1 MTNET
6 LYISTVFIAGVL
18 SFLSPCI
25 VPLLPVYLSTL
36 ASPAAAEDPSR
47 RRLQLFLRTLLFIAG
62 ISVTFVLLGFGA
74 GALGSVLNSRVFMI
88 VLGAIVVLLG
98 INQTGLLHLKFLERE
113 KRVTMHTQT
122 RLGAFKV
129 FALGFLFSF
138 GWTPCIGPV
147 LAAILGVAAGGGAA
161 FYGAF
166 LMGVYSLGFAV
177 PFLILA
183 LFSELLLSKI
193 KHINKYLPVIKIIGG
208 ILIIVMGLLLMTDR
222 LNVLTAWIGG

>member
-1 MTNET
+1 MPNET
-6 LYISTVFIAGVL
+6 LYISTVFAAGVL

-36 ASPAAAEDPSR
+36 ASPAAAEDPAR

-62 ISVTFVLLGFGA
+62 ISVTFVILGFGA
-74 GALGSVLNSRVFMI
+74 GALGQVLNSRVFMI
-88 VLGAIVVLLG
+88 VLGALVVLLG
-98 INQTGLLHLKFLERE
+98 IHQTGLLRFKFLERE
-113 KRVTMHTQT
+113 KRVGFHTQA
-122 RLGAFKV
+122 RMSAWQV

-147 LAAILGVAAGGGAA
+147 LAAILGLAAGGGAA

-183 LFSELLLSKI
+183 LFSELLIAKLKRL
-193 KHINKYLPVIKIIGG
+193 NRYLPTLKIVGG
-208 ILIIVMGLLLMTDR
+208 VLIIVMGILLMTDS
-222 LNVLTAWIGG
+222 LNVLSAWIGG

>member
-1 MTNET
+1 MPTET
-6 LYISTVFIAGVL
+6 LYISTVFAAGVL

-36 ASPAAAEDPSR
+36 AAPAQAEDASR

-62 ISVTFVLLGFGA
+62 ISVTFVILGFGA

-88 VLGAIVVLLG
+88 VLGAGVVLLG
-98 INQTGLLHLKFLERE
+98 IHQTGLLHFKFLERE
-113 KRVTMHTQT
+113 KRADLHTGPRT
-122 RLGAFKV
+122 GALQV

-166 LMGVYSLGFAV
+166 LMGVYALGFAV
-177 PFLILA
+177 PFLVIA
-183 LFSELLLSKI
+183 LFSELLIGKI
-193 KHINKYLPVIKIIGG
+193 KKLNRYLPALKIAGGVLVI
-208 ILIIVMGLLLMTDR
+208 LMGVLLMTDSFNI
-222 LNVLTAWIGG
+222 LSAWIGG

>member
-1 MTNET
+1 MPTET
-6 LYISTVFIAGVL
+6 LYISTVFLAGVL

-36 ASPAAAEDPSR
+36 ASPAQAQDASS

-62 ISVTFVLLGFGA
+62 ISVTFVILGFGA
-74 GALGSVLNSRVFMI
+74 GALGQVLNSRVFII

-98 INQTGLLHLKFLERE
+98 IHQTGLLRFKFLERE
-113 KRVTMHTQT
+113 KRAQIHTSPRT
-122 RLGAFKV
+122 GAWQV
-129 FALGFLFSF
+129 FVLGFLFSF

-166 LMGVYSLGFAV
+166 LMGVYALGFAI
-177 PFLILA
+177 PFLVLA
-183 LFSELLLSKI
+183 LFSELLLVKI
-193 KHINKYLPVIKIIGG
+193 KALNKYLPAVKIVGG
-208 ILIIVMGLLLMTDR
+208 VLVIVMGILLMTDR
-222 LNVLTAWIGG
+222 FNILSAWIGG

>member
-1 MTNET
+1 MPTET
-6 LYISTVFIAGVL
+6 LYISTVFAAGVL

-36 ASPAAAEDPSR
+36 APSAEAEDASR

-62 ISVTFVLLGFGA
+62 ISVTFVILGFGA
-74 GALGSVLNSRVFMI
+74 GALGKVFNSRAFLI

-98 INQTGLLHLKFLERE
+98 IHQTGLIHLKFLERE
-113 KRVTMHTQT
+113 KRAELRTGS
-122 RLGAFKV
+122 RAGALQV

-183 LFSELLLSKI
+183 LFSELLIAKI
-193 KHINKYLPVIKIIGG
+193 KKLNKYLPAIKIAGG
-208 ILIIVMGLLLMTDR
+208 VLVILMGVLLMTDS
-222 LNVLTAWIGG
+222 LSILSAWIGG